1 MVSGRAGQFGKDAAS
16 PFTAAVFYLLSPISS
31 LLSQQRSRL
40 IPFVTRYTSSRV
52 VIFTICSL

>member
-1 MVSGRAGQFGKDAAS
+1 MVSGRAGQFGKGAAPLYCRRLLFLIS
-16 PFTAAVFYLLSPISS
+16 YLISQHRS
-31 LLSQQRSRL
+31 LL